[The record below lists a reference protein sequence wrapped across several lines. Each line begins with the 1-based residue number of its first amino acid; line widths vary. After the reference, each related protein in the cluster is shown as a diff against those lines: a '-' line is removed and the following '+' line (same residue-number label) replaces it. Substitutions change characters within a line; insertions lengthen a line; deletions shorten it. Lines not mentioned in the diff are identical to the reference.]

1 MLTLIKEEIKNKE
14 KLIKWMSGLPE
25 VSIHILTE
33 RYGYTTSFA
42 KSLIELFLNNTEEYD
57 GYLHLP
63 FDSVSSFGI
72 LKYVGGNLNLYKS
85 SMKTIDSITHVKG
98 WVNLNNSKI
107 SYLGTL
113 KYVGDNIYLH
123 KCPLDKFKEKQ
134 IRQMVK
140 VNGVVAFG

>member
-1 MLTLIKEEIKNKE
+1 MLSLIKEEIKNKE
-14 KLIKWMSGLPE
+14 KLIKWMYGLPE
-25 VSIHILTE
+25 LSIHILTE
-33 RYGYTTSFA
+33 RYGYTTSIA

-72 LKYVGGNLNLYKS
+72 LKYVGGNLNLYQS
-85 SMKTIDSITHVKG
+85 SMKSIDSITHVNG

-107 SYLGTL
+107 NDLGTL
-113 KYVGDNIYLH
+113 KYVGNNIYLH
-123 KCPLDKFKEKQ
+123 KCPLAKFTAKQ

-140 VNGVVAFG
+140 VNGSVAFG